1 MILEPKVL
9 SQVPQF
15 VLAQQSTAAAQL
27 ADKAEQKIEQATDRA
42 AQLWKI
48 AQTYAIEFTPKV
60 LGAIVVLFITWT
72 LANWA
77 RRFLSRGMERASLD
91 VTLVRFLANAARY
104 AIIVLGVLACLSTFG
119 LNVTSFIAILSAVG
133 LAIGLALQGTLSHV
147 ASGIML
153 LIFRPF
159 KVGDTVIIS
168 GQTGVVDEIELFS
181 TTLDTADRRRV
192 IIPNGAIF
200 GSTITNLSHHPVRIA
215 TIKVAVA
222 VGTDA
227 STARRVLLEAAAKVA
242 SAGQGGAAEPGPTV
256 ALAEAGVAHV
266 WNVSVGA
273 QAMKFDSVI
282 EQLTLATGAAVG
294 SAGIAPAPPVT
305 LVRNVG

>member
-1 MILEPKVL
+1 M
-9 SQVPQF
+9 F
-15 VLAQQSTAAAQL
+15 VIAQQSTAAAKL
-27 ADKAEQKIEQATDRA
+27 ADKAEQKIEQATDRV
-42 AQLWKI
+42 AQFLDIVKS
-48 AQTYAIEFTPKV
+48 YAIEFTPKV
-60 LGAIVVLFITWT
+60 IGAIVVLLITWT
-72 LANWA
+72 LANWS
-77 RRFLSRGMERASLD
+77 RRLLARGMERAHLD

-104 AIIVLGVLACLSTFG
+104 SIIVLGVLACLSTFG

-153 LIFRPF
+153 LVFRPF

-181 TTLDTADRRRV
+181 TTLDTADRKRI

-200 GSTITNLSHHPVRIA
+200 GSTITNLSYHPLRLA
-215 TIKVAVA
+215 TIRVTVAPGTDPAKAVSVLLQAAEKVA
-222 VGTDA
+222 
-227 STARRVLLEAAAKVA
+227 TAGKGG
-242 SAGQGGAAEPGPTV
+242 SADPAPKV
-256 ALAEAGVAHV
+256 ALAEPGVANI

-273 QAMKFDSVI
+273 NATQFDSVV
-282 EQLTLATGAAVG
+282 EQLTLTTNAAVAA
-294 SAGIAPAPPVT
+294 AGLATPPPVT